1 MESQYIDLGSGQ
13 VALAAALILIN
24 GGISLALKLNLEKS
38 LFIGA
43 VRMTVQLLLL
53 GMILHWVFSLGQ
65 WYYVLGLM
73 AVMTTV
79 AGITAV
85 DRVTLK
91 YKGLMT
97 TSLLSVWAS
106 SWIVTA
112 IALFFIV
119 QIKPWYSPQYAIPLL
134 GMILGNILNGISLG
148 LERFTH
154 DLHHKRDNVET
165 LLALGASRWE
175 AARPYVSDAVRAGLV
190 PIINTMMVVGIV
202 TLPGMMTGQL
212 LAGVHPVSA
221 VKYQIV
227 IIFLIAVAT
236 GLGTISGVLLSFRK
250 LFNKRHQF
258 LHNEIEGNH

>member
-1 MESQYIDLGSGQ
+1 M
-13 VALAAALILIN
+13 ALAAGLILIN
-24 GGISLALKLNLEKS
+24 GGISLALKLKMEKT
-38 LFIGA
+38 LFVGA
-43 VRMTVQLLLL
+43 LRMTVQLLLL
-53 GMILHWVFSLGQ
+53 GMILHWVFELGK
-65 WYYVLGLM
+65 WYYVIGLM
-73 AVMTTV
+73 AIMTTV

-97 TSLLSVWAS
+97 NSLLSVWAS

-112 IALFFIV
+112 IALLFIV

-154 DLHHKRDNVET
+154 DLHHKKENIET

-175 AARPYVSDAVRAGLV
+175 AARPYVRDAVRAGLV

-212 LAGVHPVSA
+212 LAGVQPVSA

-250 LFNKRHQF
+250 LFNGRHQF
-258 LHNEIEGNH
+258 LYKEIK